1 MLSFSS
7 IPLLHVGGAEPVGPW
22 FTHWV
27 LDPRIAVFIFGITA
41 LYLAWIGPLN
51 RRRSGADERQTTR
64 GEVACFLIG
73 SAVALIALGPP
84 LDDWSDYF
92 LVSAHMA
99 QHLLLMLVVA
109 PLWLLGIPAW
119 VFEPLTRNPT
129 TRRIGD
135 VLTHWLVCAIVPAA
149 AVVIWHVP
157 IMYDAALNHPLIH
170 ALEHQIF
177 IAAAFFLWWPLVSKV
192 PAWPRLS
199 PLLQCLHLFAQTIP
213 GGVVGAFLAYSAA
226 GLYKPYLQATVRPW
240 GLPLKTDQEIA
251 GVLMW
256 VGGNMFFLLLI
267 SIIFL
272 RWATREEA
280 KDRQRAVPQRQESV
294 APF

>member
-1 MLSFSS
+1 MSPFTTF
-7 IPLLHVGGAEPVGPW
+7 PLLHVGGPEPTGPW
-22 FTHWV
+22 FTHWE
-27 LDPRIAVFIFGITA
+27 LDPRIALFVFGVTA

-51 RRRSGADERQTTR
+51 RRRPGAERRQTTR
-64 GEVACFLIG
+64 GEIAYFLSG
-73 SAVALIALGPP
+73 SVVALIALGPP

-99 QHLLLMLVVA
+99 QHLLLMIAVA

-119 VFEPLTRNPT
+119 VYEPLTRNPT

-135 VLTHWLVCAIVPAA
+135 ALTHWLVCAVVPAA
-149 AVVIWHVP
+149 VVVIWHVP
-157 IMYDAALNHPLIH
+157 YLYDAALNHPLIH
-170 ALEHQIF
+170 ALEHQCFLI
-177 IAAAFFLWWPLVSKV
+177 AAFFLWWPLISKV
-192 PAWPRLS
+192 PAWPRLA
-199 PLLQCLHLFAQTIP
+199 PPLQCLHLFAQTIP
-213 GGVVGAFLAYSAA
+213 GGVVGAFLAYAEA
-226 GLYKPYLQATVRPW
+226 GLYKPYLRASVRPW

-256 VGGNMFFLLLI
+256 VGANMFFLVLI

-280 KDRQRAVPQRQESV
+280 KDRQPAASRQEPV
-294 APF
+294 AHF